1 MNIRQI
7 FRCRGFDTAVIQN
20 AAWIAGILFA
30 LGLAGIAIAE
40 KPDPSRIQAD
50 RLVDQAAAAK
60 IGGNEARAFALL
72 HEAVSTDPNDSLA
85 RWQLGQV
92 KVGDKWLNIEEAQ
105 RRAEADPREAN
116 YRQRREALGD
126 SPQGQ
131 LLLARWCRANKLD
144 DEGLIHWANVLS
156 ADPNNREALRA
167 IGMRWFDGELKTP
180 IQIKEDK
187 KETGESKAAMRR
199 WTSRVAAWTRALSD
213 KHEATPGAILD
224 EIRAIDDVAAIPAF
238 EKATLPAELSSSS
251 KVRSPAPRRLSLAFL
266 DALKDMIR
274 IDGTNSLMRY
284 GVLSQFA
291 DVRAEAIAALRYRPL
306 TDYVP
311 TLLENLEAPI
321 QSSVRVVND
330 PDGSVHYLHSM
341 YRQGPFADWSYKSER
356 SIFQPTS
363 LGAMAASMMPASMNA
378 SNVINVGGNTQAGG
392 LSEAAARQSARRYE
406 QEITADERQIE
417 QANQKS
423 AALNERIFAVL
434 TGATGQSLGSDPR
447 PWWDWYQDYTDYYRS
462 GDRPV
467 YETEDRSYGYVLPP
481 PPVQSSPRVE
491 CFARGTPVWTKT
503 GQRSIESLQIGDLVL
518 SQDVN
523 TGEIRYKP
531 VMGRT
536 LRPAG
541 PILQIST
548 GDEKILATRGHPLWV
563 DGLGWRMTK
572 ELEDGAMLQSLSGT
586 GRIDA
591 VKPAADAETYNLVVA
606 DFNTYFVGKS
616 GILSHD
622 NTPRKP
628 TQAIVPGI
636 KRK

>member
-1 MNIRQI
+1 MNFRQI
-7 FRCRGFDTAVIQN
+7 NRCRGFDTSAVQI

-30 LGLAGIAIAE
+30 PGLAGLAIAD
-40 KPDPSRIQAD
+40 KPDPSRTQAD

-72 HEAVSTDPNDSLA
+72 HEAVNTDPNDSLA

-92 KVGDKWLNIEEAQ
+92 KVDGQWLNIEESQ
-105 RRAEADPREAN
+105 RRAEADPREAK
-116 YRQRREALGD
+116 YRERRQALGE

-131 LLLARWCRANKLD
+131 LLLARWCRSNKLD

-156 ADPNNREALRA
+156 TDPSNREALRA
-167 IGMRWFDGELKTP
+167 VGMRWYDGELKTP
-180 IQIKEDK
+180 IQIQQEK
-187 KETGESKAAMRR
+187 KETSETKQSARR
-199 WTSRVAAWTRALSD
+199 WMTRVAAWTRALSD
-213 KHEATPGAILD
+213 KYETPPAAILD
-224 EIRAIDDVAAIPAF
+224 EIRSVDDVAAIPAF
-238 EKATLPAELSSSS
+238 EKATLPADLSSSPKDKS
-251 KVRSPAPRRLSLAFL
+251 LAPRRLSLAFL
-266 DALKDMIR
+266 DALKDMTG

-284 GVLSQFA
+284 GVLSQFT
-291 DVRAEAIAALRYRPL
+291 DVRAEAIATLRYRPL

-321 QSSVRVVND
+321 QSQVRVVND

-363 LGAMAASMMPASMNA
+363 LGAMAASLIPVSTNA
-378 SNVINVGGNTQAGG
+378 SNVINIGGNTQAGG
-392 LSEAAARQSARRYE
+392 LSEAAARQSARRFE
-406 QEITADERQIE
+406 QEITADERQVA
-417 QANQKS
+417 QSNQKS
-423 AALNERIFAVL
+423 AALNERIVAVL
-434 TGATGQSLGSDPR
+434 TGATGQSFGSDPR

-462 GDRPV
+462 GERPV
-467 YETEDRSYGYVLPP
+467 YETQDRSYGYVMPP
-481 PPVQSSPRVE
+481 PPVQSTPRVE

-503 GQRSIESLQIGDLVL
+503 GQRAIESLQIGDLVL

-541 PILQIST
+541 PIVQIST
-548 GDEKILATRGHPLWV
+548 GDEKIRATRGHPLWV
-563 DGLGWRMTK
+563 DGLGWRMAK
-572 ELEDGAMLQSLSGT
+572 ELEDGAMLQTLSGS

-591 VKPAADAETYNLVVA
+591 VAPAADAETYNLVVA
-606 DFNTYFVGKS
+606 DFNTYFVGKN

-622 NTPRKP
+622 NTPRRP
-628 TQAIVPGI
+628 TQAIVPGV